1 MNSIDDKTLV
11 LLMSKVT
18 NFDRD
23 KTLKLS
29 KKLSVDYEK
38 AERIVNVLQNVI
50 LTGHLNDL
58 DSIDVNENQ
67 KRIIE
72 KLLKK
77 PTKPEK
83 ISKKETVKI
92 QNGFVTHGCTVTN
105 SDGDLNDKKNVA
117 FKVYFQK
124 LNNNEIIEFKL
135 NETTLKEMFLS
146 LNEIQ
151 ALRDNAH

>member
-1 MNSIDDKTLV
+1 M
-11 LLMSKVT
+11 
-18 NFDRD
+18 
-23 KTLKLS
+23 
-29 KKLSVDYEK
+29 
-38 AERIVNVLQNVI
+38 
-50 LTGHLNDL
+50 
-58 DSIDVNENQ
+58 
-67 KRIIE
+67 
-72 KLLKK
+72 
-77 PTKPEK
+77 
-83 ISKKETVKI
+83 
-92 QNGFVTHGCTVTN
+92 TN